1 MFHQVRIFNFA
12 AKTPPSSFIN
22 SILNHKLITYAY
34 SPVFTMKPFRTTP
47 RPEDI
52 DDDNAPQLPGEGL
65 INHRILTGRFPDDKY
80 PYISRRATEVDGLE
94 GMTPE
99 KLFNV
104 LVLNSRLSE
113 SKATVNYDEWYE
125 KLGTGEDPRT
135 CFDFLFNRDS
145 EIVWRK
151 RGITH

>member
-1 MFHQVRIFNFA
+1 
-12 AKTPPSSFIN
+12 
-22 SILNHKLITYAY
+22 
-34 SPVFTMKPFRTTP
+34 MKPFRTTP

-113 SKATVNYDEWYE
+113 
-125 KLGTGEDPRT
+125 DPRT

-145 EIVWRK
+145 EIVWYAETKSRQEEAWNNALIMVNPQK
-151 RGITH
+151 IGG